1 MAAESEKKIDADIGI
16 ELTLN
21 PGNKIDQANLYYP
34 DVRQYF
40 NGNILATKIERGVYT
55 RTVQ

>member
-1 MAAESEKKIDADIGI
+1 MAAESEKKIKADIGI

-21 PGNKIDQANLYYP
+21 PGNRIDQANLHYP

-40 NGNILATKIERGVYT
+40 NCNRLATNIERRVYT
-55 RTVQ
+55 RTAQ